1 MPNLEVGT
9 LEDHLSDDEI
19 RELLAALERAGIEGF
34 AEGDKSG
41 SGSVGETV
49 DEDAVTEFMD
59 RLEGHDVAADLY
71 LPVEFDGRIDAA
83 DRRIGSLM
91 GLLDVLEEIA
101 DDLEIEDSDDPV
113 ESEDDDDVMY
123 ATEMEILDARL
134 RVIWH
139 AMFEGAHTA
148 LEHGLSLVV
157 IH

>member
-9 LEDHLSDDEI
+9 LEDHLTDDEI

-34 AEGDKSG
+34 SEGDKSG

-49 DEDAVTEFMD
+49 DEDAMIEFMD

-71 LPVEFDGRIDAA
+71 FPVEFDGRIDAA

-91 GLLDVLEEIA
+91 GLLEVL
-101 DDLEIEDSDDPV
+101 DEIEDSDDPV
-113 ESEDDDDVMY
+113 ESEDDDAMY
-123 ATEMEILDARL
+123 ATEMGILDARL

-139 AMFEGAHTA
+139 AMFEDAHTA